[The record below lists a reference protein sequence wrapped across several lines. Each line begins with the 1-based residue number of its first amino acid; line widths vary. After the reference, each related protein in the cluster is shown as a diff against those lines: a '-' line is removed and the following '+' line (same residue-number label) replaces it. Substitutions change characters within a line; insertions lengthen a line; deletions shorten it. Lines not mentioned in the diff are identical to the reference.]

1 MKGKWLKTI
10 QAILIALVILSGA
23 IAAPI
28 LCRPFFYWH
37 IEPMQLPEK
46 TGWTAGQIKTAYNE
60 MMDFCIGRTD
70 EFSVG
75 ELGWSESGK
84 DHFADVK
91 KLFVLDLWVLAISVV
106 LLAAT
111 VFLRRKNK
119 LPGHTSGFW
128 GAVGL
133 GACFVVVGG
142 LAALDFSKAFEIF
155 HKIFFPGKEN
165 WLFDPYEDQIITVLP
180 EEFFRNCAILIL
192 GLILVSCGALVIHS
206 IIRNKKK

>member
-10 QAILIALVILSGA
+10 QAILIALVILAGS

-75 ELGWSESGK
+75 GNLRCAACRDGVFKTKKQTARTYLRLLGRSWPWRLLCGSG
-84 DHFADVK
+84 
-91 KLFVLDLWVLAISVV
+91 
-106 LLAAT
+106 
-111 VFLRRKNK
+111 R
-119 LPGHTSGFW
+119 SG
-128 GAVGL
+128 GARFQQSL
-133 GACFVVVGG
+133 
-142 LAALDFSKAFEIF
+142 
-155 HKIFFPGKEN
+155 
-165 WLFDPYEDQIITVLP
+165 
-180 EEFFRNCAILIL
+180 
-192 GLILVSCGALVIHS
+192 
-206 IIRNKKK
+206 